1 MRAASGS
8 AYVGRIGALAV
19 ALGVGTAI
27 IGLTAV
33 ASADTGEVS
42 GSGSAG
48 EESTQSGESGR
59 SPAGARV
66 GNRRAPAAETPET
79 SAVAPARR
87 SSGLRSRTGSGAA
100 TANSGGASAV
110 SVPQSPADLIGAL
123 LTPGGLSGLLQ
134 KSVTSFIGDLL
145 TAVPADG
152 LVPETPSV
160 LQVADAAVF
169 AEPPVMTA
177 QPDVLSVAERDP
189 LAGLAGG
196 GGGTGDP
203 ISTPLAWAAVAVS
216 RQEDLS
222 GAAAA
227 VAPAATVTTGEP
239 VDPTAASASD
249 IVADT
254 TYQQF
259 PDLPAQ
265 PNQCKTTSTCKE
277 LSSARYLIVSNL
289 ANSVAEALNLDKQ
302 QTPTKCEA
310 NKGCPVN
317 VATTVGMYGFNV
329 VYALMGGLSDATVAT
344 TVQQLASQPI
354 VLDFITQTVAGKFE
368 QTLPPAVANLVGNA
382 AATLVLNTFGSTA
395 SGPNGEPNY
404 VALQLVPFLKALNLP
419 TGLVGVNSLLYS
431 LNYDKYPT
439 AALLKLFD
447 PTRGQQALITFFST
461 AGVQTAFAGAFADS
475 VNVLLVPTVANY
487 IGEQAATSVLGAG
500 NPEIPALSATIGD
513 ALTELLSSIGGII
526 DTQAGAAFANLF
538 NGPGIP
544 GQNVPTILAN
554 TFDNA
559 FVNFLIGQNP
569 NPPKTIPFPT
579 QPELIPS
586 LAPSVG
592 FAVNSFVNSLFTPP
606 NLQPVTAALGAF
618 INQLI
623 PGMLANPGVQQVL
636 SEQAAKSVAGL
647 FNNDALGQALG
658 AQVGAAVANLVAV
671 PAVENALTALVNSLL
686 GDILASPQAV
696 TALANAAGEWV
707 TVDLEGG
714 PGQSDAE
721 KAIIDGLRKNS
732 AVGTAVSQAVS
743 SGVTA
748 LFSNADVVTAVNNA
762 AVSLI
767 TASLADPAVQ
777 QGLGTLVSS
786 DVAKLFKNSALGN
799 AVGAQAGAAVV
810 AFVSNPDICSALV
823 SLVDTTFSDFFG
835 VPGVIPAFSTAA
847 GELAAAALAD
857 TLPAVQPRVIA
868 ELKANPA
875 IQKAVGVAVGD
886 AVKTLLNDPQVLAAL
901 NSTASS
907 LVAGLLADPAVEAGL
922 SAAVAKEV
930 STFLKGGP
938 LGDAVGAQVG
948 TAVAGLLSQQAV
960 QNALA
965 GLVDTELGDFVTAPG
980 VVDAFVVAAET
991 FALDVVTSGGTQAAA
1006 EAAVKSLRASTAVQN
1021 AVGGIVTTSVTE
1033 LLKDATLW
1041 STVDAAAANL
1051 LGAVLAEPAV
1061 QAAVNEQVS
1070 AAIST
1075 ALNGTA
1081 FGVAV
1086 GAQVAAAV
1094 VDLMKNPD
1102 ISAGLV
1108 GVVDT
1113 VFKDFFGTDGV
1124 VTAFADAA
1132 GQLAS
1137 AAVAGTFGPIFQQ
1150 VQAELRANTAV
1161 QTGVNLAVGD
1171 AVTALLTDDRWLAAL
1186 DTKLASLVSGLLGD
1200 PDVQAGLND
1209 IIAKDV
1215 SNLFGGG
1222 ALGEAVGAQVGT
1234 AVIEILSN
1242 PIVKDALEGLVDT
1255 ELGDFFRAD
1264 GVVAAFAA
1272 AADTFALD
1280 VVTGDSVNGA
1290 LIIAEKQLRAS
1301 AAVGT
1306 AVDEIVT
1313 ATVAELLDNKGVWS
1327 AVDGT
1332 ASFLVA
1338 DLLADPE
1345 VQQAVY
1351 GKVYAPIWAAF
1362 NGTAL
1367 GVAVGN
1373 KVAGAVVSLM
1383 QNPNVSLALVE
1394 LVDTMST
1401 DFFGYAGVVTALS
1414 DAAGELAAAAVADT
1428 LPTVGPQV
1436 QAQLRANPA
1445 IEQAAGL
1452 AVGDAVYALVT
1463 DPNVLTALDDTASD
1477 LVRGLLDDP
1486 IIQARLDAQITA
1498 DVSKFFGGGTLGQT
1512 VGAQTATAVMTFL
1525 ADPNVRA
1532 ALLGLV
1538 DTELGDFFTSA
1549 GVAGAFEEAATE
1561 FTVEVVTGESVKTA
1575 ADDAIAWLRAS
1586 APVDDAVDGIV
1597 TDSVAT
1603 LLSNPYVIRAFSDG
1617 LTTLLTDLGPNAG
1630 QIAALL
1636 VTRSLAGSP
1645 STALIAAPVGQALG
1659 AAVQQLLT
1667 VPGFGSGLVTVI
1679 TSVVPDFLGQ
1689 FGVPSEL
1696 AGVVGQFAAS
1706 VVAGEKPNVAEQAA
1720 LDALRTNPTIDSAA
1734 KTTVADSLSLIN
1746 LTLLSYPAIQQALGA
1761 TVTTLITTLAADAAI
1776 QAFIAERDGAAVAE
1790 LLADAP
1796 VVAETATAVG
1806 AVVTQLLGYPGF
1818 TLALLG
1824 AVNQFADDVID
1835 EKGVLEAQQ
1844 DALRQL
1850 QTAPAVVSAVKAVVP
1865 PQVGTL
1871 LGYPNVRQ
1879 ALGVVAQEDVIA
1891 LLRKSGIDNRFL
1903 DRTAGQVADG
1913 TVDSLLAR
1921 PAGVS
1926 LVDDLVVSIMLGMP
1940 AMDWRS
1946 FTTQEVIEKPALQI
1960 ALGMSIGQGIGSLFG
1975 DNIIGGLIGF
1985 ATGVPVTLAIG
1996 VGSAIIGFL
2005 DWILGGLRYDA
2016 VAPAPATAIAFD
2028 WQMIKGS

>member
-1 MRAASGS
+1 MRGASGS

-33 ASADTGEVS
+33 ASADSGAGN

-59 SPAGARV
+59 SPARARA

-79 SAVAPARR
+79 SAVAAARR
-87 SSGLRSRTGSGAA
+87 SRGLRSGTGSGGV

-110 SVPQSPADLIGAL
+110 TVPESPADLIGAL

-134 KSVTSFIGDLL
+134 KSVTSLIGDLV
-145 TAVPADG
+145 TAVPAVG
-152 LVPETPSV
+152 LVPETPSA
-160 LQVADAAVF
+160 LQVADVAVF

-177 QPDVLSVAERDP
+177 QPDVLSVTEGAP

-196 GGGTGDP
+196 NETGDP

-222 GAAAA
+222 VAAAA

-239 VDPTAASASD
+239 VDPMSLMSVGAPAGGVNICVSVRSCLQTFKPTITKQIAAAVVKADSSTEGVVADKIGAYGFAIIDALMSAAGQSAVAKPIQQMASD
-249 IVADT
+249 PDILNFVA
-254 TYQQF
+254 Q
-259 PDLPAQ
+259 
-265 PNQCKTTSTCKE
+265 
-277 LSSARYLIVSNL
+277 
-289 ANSVAEALNLDKQ
+289 SVALKFAGAVVLGVPM
-302 QTPTKCEA
+302 PT
-310 NKGCPVN
+310 
-317 VATTVGMYGFNV
+317 
-329 VYALMGGLSDATVAT
+329 
-344 TVQQLASQPI
+344 
-354 VLDFITQTVAGKFE
+354 
-368 QTLPPAVANLVGNA
+368 AVANTIGNA
-382 AATLVLNTFGSTA
+382 AAYFVQNSFGN
-395 SGPNGEPNY
+395 PDMI
-404 VALQLVPFLKALNLP
+404 VAQQFVPFLDALNLP
-419 TGLVGVNSLLYS
+419 TTDGPAIEFALKINTDKAVFPAVLSSGKKNSARAISQTGMQTALVSFFGNTAVRDGLGSAAAGAISILLGGVNPLPSWATPTSPTAVADYVGQIGATAVLGAGSPDTSALSSTIGGAVSGLFSAVGNTVATQAGTAFEFLLSEGSVGGQPPVGTTLATWMTNGFVKYLGGDPQSGPVALLPTLAPAAGVAVTGFVNSLL
-431 LNYDKYPT
+431 
-439 AALLKLFD
+439 
-447 PTRGQQALITFFST
+447 
-461 AGVQTAFAGAFADS
+461 
-475 VNVLLVPTVANY
+475 
-487 IGEQAATSVLGAG
+487 AT
-500 NPEIPALSATIGD
+500 
-513 ALTELLSSIGGII
+513 
-526 DTQAGAAFANLF
+526 
-538 NGPGIP
+538 
-544 GQNVPTILAN
+544 
-554 TFDNA
+554 
-559 FVNFLIGQNP
+559 
-569 NPPKTIPFPT
+569 
-579 QPELIPS
+579 
-586 LAPSVG
+586 PSV
-592 FAVNSFVNSLFTPP
+592 PP
-606 NLQPVTAALGAF
+606 ALGAF

-707 TVDLEGG
+707 TVDLAGG
-714 PGQSDAE
+714 PGQSDAK
-721 KAIIDGLRKNS
+721 KAIIAGLRKNS
-732 AVGTAVSQAVS
+732 AIGTAVSQAVS

-748 LFSNADVVTAVNNA
+748 LFNNADVVTAVNNA

-810 AFVSNPDICSALV
+810 AFVSNPDIRSALV
-823 SLVDTTFSDFFG
+823 SLVDTTFSDFLG

-857 TLPAVQPRVIA
+857 TLPVVQPTVIA

-886 AVKTLLNDPQVLAAL
+886 AVKTLLNDPEVLAAL

-991 FALDVVTSGGTQAAA
+991 FALDVVAGGSTQAAA

-1033 LLKDATLW
+1033 LLKDSTLW

-1070 AAIST
+1070 TAIST

-1137 AAVAGTFGPIFQQ
+1137 AAVAGTFGPVFQQ

-1161 QTGVNLAVGD
+1161 QAGVNLAVGD
-1171 AVTALLTDDRWLAAL
+1171 AVKALLTDDKWLAAL

-1215 SNLFGGG
+1215 SSLFGGG

-1234 AVIEILSN
+1234 AVIEVLSN

-1290 LIIAEKQLRAS
+1290 LIIAEKQLRAN

-1306 AVDEIVT
+1306 AVDGIVT
-1313 ATVAELLDNKGVWS
+1313 AAVAELLDNKGVWS
-1327 AVDGT
+1327 AVDRA

-1394 LVDTMST
+1394 LVDTVST

-1486 IIQARLDAQITA
+1486 IIQASLDAQITA

-1603 LLSNPYVIRAFSDG
+1603 LLSNPYVVRAFSDG

-1645 STALIAAPVGQALG
+1645 STASIAAPVGQAIG

-1667 VPGFGSGLVTVI
+1667 VPGFGSGVVTVI

-1720 LDALRTNPTIDSAA
+1720 LNALRTNPTIDSAA

-1824 AVNQFADDVID
+1824 AINQFADDVID

-1891 LLRKSGIDNRFL
+1891 SLRKGGIDNRFL

-2016 VAPAPATAIAFD
+2016 AAPAPATAIAFD
-2028 WQMIKGS
+2028 WQMIKVS